1 MQNLSFGFKRKHCI
15 FVADFSEHFGNL
27 AVFSAFNRNYS
38 LTRCWEK
45 FIGIKR
51 SYRVILTVAKVKSF
65 KSCLCKHKSIVLT
78 VQQLFKSGVNI
89 APYILEFCIRI
100 DFLRKKRTVSDDG
113 EEIWDESAIDSFYRG
128 EDAKTVRE
136 CMDRLNNDYRTV
148 LYLVY
153 FEEVD
158 GDGAAKIMSKSKKQL
173 ANLLYRA
180 KQALKTE
187 LEKEG
192 FCYEDR

>member
-51 SYRVILTVAKVKSF
+51 SYRIILTIAKVKSF
-65 KSCLCKHKSIVLT
+65 KPCLCKHKSIILT

-100 DFLRKKRTVSDDG
+100 DFLRKKKP
-113 EEIWDESAIDSFYRG
+113 
-128 EDAKTVRE
+128 DANASEKE
-136 CMDRLNNDYRTV
+136 
-148 LYLVY
+148 
-153 FEEVD
+153 
-158 GDGAAKIMSKSKKQL
+158 
-173 ANLLYRA
+173 
-180 KQALKTE
+180 KTE
-187 LEKEG
+187 QNSWMIEG
-192 FCYEDR
+192 IGVGMLAGYWLGKVLGNAVLGLSLGVLLGMLLGSKIKKFK